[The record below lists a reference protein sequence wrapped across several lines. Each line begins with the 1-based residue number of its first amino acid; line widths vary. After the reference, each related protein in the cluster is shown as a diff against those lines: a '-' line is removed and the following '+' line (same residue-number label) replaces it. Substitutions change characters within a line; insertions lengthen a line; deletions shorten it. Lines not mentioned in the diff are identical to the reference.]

1 MTVSVT
7 DRQAGAADGRPWG
20 ARRVSALLAGGL
32 ALIGVLFIVHL
43 CTGTVRLGPGDVLAS
58 LLGRQAEDLHR
69 IVVWDLR
76 LPRSLIAIVAGALLG
91 TAGAVLQVIMRNNL
105 AEPGITGVT
114 AGGIL
119 VAVLWT
125 VGIGG
130 LPNPGPFMPFVVLLG
145 CLGAGALVFA
155 LSWRGGVHPLRMVLT
170 GVLVSAIFSSVTAFI
185 MLRAQSGVGAILPWI
200 IGSLNGRVWVHWDQL
215 WPWAAAALPFALLAA
230 RPLNVL
236 QLGDSVAAAR
246 GMRVNL
252 TRSALFCLAALLT
265 AAAVSVVGA
274 VGFLGLVAPHIA
286 RWMTGEDARRLLPV
300 AAVAGAGLLL
310 GADIVSQGV
319 TIRPPFPAPV
329 QRPGLPV
336 GAVMAFIGAPFFL
349 YILRRG
355 AGR

>member
-1 MTVSVT
+1 MNTQ
-7 DRQAGAADGRPWG
+7 RAGAADGRAWG
-20 ARRVSALLAGGL
+20 ARRFSLLLAGGL
-32 ALIGVLFIVHL
+32 ALIGVLFVVHL
-43 CTGTVRLGPGDVLAS
+43 CTGTVRLEPGEVLAS
-58 LLGRQAEDLHR
+58 LLGRQAEELHR
-69 IVVWDLR
+69 TVVWDLR

-91 TAGAVLQVIMRNNL
+91 TAGAVLQVVMRNNL

-119 VAVLWT
+119 IAVLWT

-130 LPNPGPFMPFVVLLG
+130 LPHPGPFMPLVVLLG
-145 CLGAGALVFA
+145 CLGAGVVVFA
-155 LSWRGGVHPLRMVLT
+155 LSWHGGVHPLRMVLS
-170 GVLVSAIFSSVTAFI
+170 GVLVSAILSSVTAFI
-185 MLRAQSGVGAILPWI
+185 MLRAQSGVGGILPWI

-215 WPWAAAALPFALLAA
+215 WPWAVAALPLALLAA

-246 GMRVNL
+246 GMRVNVAR
-252 TRSALFCLAALLT
+252 TALFCLAALLT
-265 AAAVSVVGA
+265 AAAVSAVGA

-286 RWMTGEDARRLLPV
+286 RWLTGEDARRLLPV
-300 AAVAGAGLLL
+300 AAVAGAVLLV
-310 GADIVSQGV
+310 GADIVSQGI
-319 TIRPPFPAPV
+319 TIQPPFPAPV

-355 AGR
+355 AAR

>member
-1 MTVSVT
+1 M
-7 DRQAGAADGRPWG
+7 
-20 ARRVSALLAGGL
+20 LLAGGL
-32 ALIGVLFIVHL
+32 ALISVLFIAHL
-43 CTGTVRLGPGDVLAS
+43 CTGTVRLGPDEVLAS
-58 LLGRQAEDLHR
+58 LLGRQAENLHR
-69 IVVWDLR
+69 TVVCDLR

-91 TAGAVLQVIMRNNL
+91 TAGAILQVVMRNNL

-119 VAVLWT
+119 FGVLWI

-130 LPNPGPFMPFVVLLG
+130 LPHPGRFMPFVVLLG
-145 CLGAGALVFA
+145 CLGAGVVVFA
-155 LSWRGGVHPLRMVLT
+155 MSWRGGVHPLRMVLS

-185 MLRAQSGVGAILPWI
+185 MLRAQAGVGGILPWL
-200 IGSLNGRVWVHWDQL
+200 IGSLNGRVWVHWEQL
-215 WPWAAAALPFALLAA
+215 WPWAVAALPLALVAA

-252 TRSALFCLAALLT
+252 TRTALFCLAALLT

-286 RWMTGEDARRLLPV
+286 RWLTGEDARRLLPV
-300 AAVAGAGLLL
+300 AAVAGAALLI

-319 TIRPPFPAPV
+319 TIRPPFPASV

-355 AGR
+355 AAR

>member
-1 MTVSVT
+1 M
-7 DRQAGAADGRPWG
+7 
-20 ARRVSALLAGGL
+20 LLAGGV
-32 ALIGVLFIVHL
+32 ALIAALFVAHL
-43 CTGTVRLGPGDVLAS
+43 CTGTVRLGPDEVLAA
-58 LLGRQAEDLHR
+58 LLGMQAEELHR
-69 IVVWDLR
+69 TVVWELR

-91 TAGAVLQVIMRNNL
+91 TAGAVLQVVMRNNL

-119 VAVLWT
+119 FAVVWI

-130 LPNPGPFMPFVVLLG
+130 LPHPGSLMPLVVLVG

-155 LSWRGGVHPLRMVLT
+155 LSWRGGVHPLRMVLC
-170 GVLVSAIFSSVTAFI
+170 GVLVSAIFSSGTAFI

-200 IGSLNGRVWVHWDQL
+200 IGSLNARVWVHWEQL
-215 WPWAAAALPFALLAA
+215 WPWAAAALPLALLAA

-236 QLGDSVAAAR
+236 QLGDGVAAAR
-246 GMRVNL
+246 GMRVSVAR
-252 TRSALFCLAALLT
+252 TALFGLAALLT
-265 AAAVSVVGA
+265 AAAVSAVGA

-286 RWMTGEDARRLLPV
+286 RWLTGDDARRLLPV
-300 AAVAGAGLLL
+300 AAVAGAVLLI

-319 TIRPPFPAPV
+319 TIRPPFPASI

-349 YILRRG
+349 YILLRG
-355 AGR
+355 AAR

>member
-1 MTVSVT
+1 MSAT
-7 DRQAGAADGRPWG
+7 DIRTGAADGRAWG
-20 ARRVSALLAGGL
+20 ARRFFALLAVGL
-32 ALIGVLFIVHL
+32 ALIGVLFVVHL
-43 CTGTVRLGPGDVLAS
+43 CMGTVALAPGEVLAS
-58 LLGRQAEDLHR
+58 LLGRHAEELHR
-69 IVVWDLR
+69 TVVWELR
-76 LPRSLIAIVAGALLG
+76 LPRSLIATVAGALLG
-91 TAGAVLQVIMRNNL
+91 TAGTVLQVVMRNNL

-125 VGIGG
+125 VGFGG
-130 LPNPGPFMPFVVLLG
+130 LPHPGRFMPIVVLLG
-145 CLGAGALVFA
+145 CLGAGAVVFG
-155 LSWRGGVHPLRMVLT
+155 LSWRGGIHPLRMILS
-170 GVLVSAIFSSVTAFI
+170 GVLVSAILSSVTAFI
-185 MLRAQSGVGAILPWI
+185 MLRAQAGVGGVLPWI
-200 IGSLNGRVWVHWDQL
+200 IGTLNGRVWVHWEQL
-215 WPWAAAALPFALLAA
+215 WPWALAVLPLVMLAA

-252 TRSALFCLAALLT
+252 TRTALFCLAALLT

-300 AAVAGAGLLL
+300 AALAGAALLV

-319 TIRPPFPAPV
+319 TIRPPFPAP
-329 QRPGLPV
+329 QHRPGLPV

-349 YILRRG
+349 YILSRG
-355 AGR
+355 AAR

>member
-1 MTVSVT
+1 MTIETDGRAGVT
-7 DRQAGAADGRPWG
+7 DGRAWG
-20 ARRVSALLAGGL
+20 ARRFSVLLAGGL
-32 ALIGVLFIVHL
+32 ALIGVLFVVHL
-43 CTGTVRLGPGDVLAS
+43 CTGTVRLGPDEVLAS

-69 IVVWDLR
+69 TVVWDLR

-91 TAGAVLQVIMRNNL
+91 TAGAVLQVVMRNNL

-130 LPNPGPFMPFVVLLG
+130 LPHPGRFMPLVVLLG
-145 CLGAGALVFA
+145 CLGAGAVVFA
-155 LSWRGGVHPLRMVLT
+155 LSWRGGVHPLRLVLS
-170 GVLVSAIFSSVTAFI
+170 GVLVSAILSSVTAFI
-185 MLRAQSGVGAILPWI
+185 MLRAQAGMGGILPWI
-200 IGSLNGRVWVHWDQL
+200 IGSLNGRIWVHWDQL
-215 WPWAAAALPFALLAA
+215 WPWAVAALPLALLAA

-236 QLGDSVAAAR
+236 QLGDIVAAAR
-246 GMRVNL
+246 GMRVNVAR
-252 TRSALFCLAALLT
+252 TALFCLAALLT

-286 RWMTGEDARRLLPV
+286 RWLTEEDARRLLPV
-300 AAVAGAGLLL
+300 AAVAGAALLI
-310 GADIVSQGV
+310 GADIISQGI
-319 TIRPPFPAPV
+319 TIRPPFPAPTH
-329 QRPGLPV
+329 RPGLPV

-355 AGR
+355 AAR